1 MRPADS
7 FLIPGTFT
15 IETARIARDSLRP
28 VTIRYG
34 IHNPSCSVSVRKGS
48 IMAKKVT
55 VTLIDDY
62 DGKSK
67 ADETVQFSIDG
78 VAYEIDLSTLNA
90 GKLRGAL
97 EPWTEKSRKVG
108 RLKSGGGTRTKSA
121 ADREQTVAIR
131 EWAKKHGYNVSARG
145 RISSEV
151 VAAYHKASK

>member
-1 MRPADS
+1 
-7 FLIPGTFT
+7 
-15 IETARIARDSLRP
+15 
-28 VTIRYG
+28 
-34 IHNPSCSVSVRKGS
+34 
-48 IMAKKVT
+48 MAKKVT

>member
-1 MRPADS
+1 
-7 FLIPGTFT
+7 
-15 IETARIARDSLRP
+15 
-28 VTIRYG
+28 
-34 IHNPSCSVSVRKGS
+34 
-48 IMAKKVT
+48 MAKKVT
-55 VTLIDDY
+55 VTLVDDY

-97 EPWTEKSRKVG
+97 EPWTDKARKVG
-108 RLKSGGGTRTKSA
+108 RLKSSNTARPKTA
-121 ADREQTVAIR
+121 ADREQTTAIR

-151 VAAYHKASK
+151 VAAYHKANK

>member
-1 MRPADS
+1 
-7 FLIPGTFT
+7 
-15 IETARIARDSLRP
+15 
-28 VTIRYG
+28 
-34 IHNPSCSVSVRKGS
+34 
-48 IMAKKVT
+48 MAKKVT
-55 VTLIDDY
+55 VTLVDDY

-97 EPWTEKSRKVG
+97 EPWTEKARKVG
-108 RLKSGGGTRTKSA
+108 RLKAGGTARPKTA

-151 VAAYHKASK
+151 VSAYHKANK

>member
-1 MRPADS
+1 
-7 FLIPGTFT
+7 
-15 IETARIARDSLRP
+15 
-28 VTIRYG
+28 
-34 IHNPSCSVSVRKGS
+34 
-48 IMAKKVT
+48 MAKKVT

-97 EPWTEKSRKVG
+97 EPWTEKARKVG
-108 RLKSGGGTRTKSA
+108 RLKAGGGTRAKSA

-145 RISSEV
+145 RISSEI

>member
-1 MRPADS
+1 
-7 FLIPGTFT
+7 
-15 IETARIARDSLRP
+15 
-28 VTIRYG
+28 
-34 IHNPSCSVSVRKGS
+34 
-48 IMAKKVT
+48 MAKKVT

-97 EPWTEKSRKVG
+97 EPWTEKARKVG
-108 RLKSGGGTRTKSA
+108 RLKSSGGTRTKSA

>member
-1 MRPADS
+1 
-7 FLIPGTFT
+7 
-15 IETARIARDSLRP
+15 
-28 VTIRYG
+28 
-34 IHNPSCSVSVRKGS
+34 
-48 IMAKKVT
+48 MAKKVT

-90 GKLRGAL
+90 GKLRGSL
-97 EPWTEKSRKVG
+97 EPWTEKARKVG
-108 RLKSGGGTRTKSA
+108 RLKVGGGPAPRKSG

-145 RISSEV
+145 RISSEI
-151 VAAYHKASK
+151 VAAYHKANK

>member
-1 MRPADS
+1 
-7 FLIPGTFT
+7 
-15 IETARIARDSLRP
+15 
-28 VTIRYG
+28 
-34 IHNPSCSVSVRKGS
+34 
-48 IMAKKVT
+48 MAKKVT
-55 VTLIDDY
+55 VTLVDDY

-97 EPWTEKSRKVG
+97 EPWTDKARKVG
-108 RLKSGGGTRTKSA
+108 RLKAGTTTRPKTA

-131 EWAKKHGYNVSARG
+131 EWAKKHGFNVSARG

-151 VAAYHKASK
+151 VSAYHKANK

>member
-1 MRPADS
+1 
-7 FLIPGTFT
+7 
-15 IETARIARDSLRP
+15 
-28 VTIRYG
+28 
-34 IHNPSCSVSVRKGS
+34 
-48 IMAKKVT
+48 MAKKVT

-97 EPWTEKSRKVG
+97 EPWTEKARKVG
-108 RLKSGGGTRTKSA
+108 RLKAGGGARAKSA

-145 RISSEV
+145 RISSEI

>member
-1 MRPADS
+1 
-7 FLIPGTFT
+7 
-15 IETARIARDSLRP
+15 
-28 VTIRYG
+28 
-34 IHNPSCSVSVRKGS
+34 
-48 IMAKKVT
+48 MAKKVT

-90 GKLRGAL
+90 GKLRGSL
-97 EPWTEKSRKVG
+97 ETWTEKGRKVG
-108 RLKSGGGTRTKSA
+108 RLKAGATTTRPKTA

-131 EWAKKHGYNVSARG
+131 EWAKKNGYTVSARG

>member
-1 MRPADS
+1 
-7 FLIPGTFT
+7 
-15 IETARIARDSLRP
+15 
-28 VTIRYG
+28 
-34 IHNPSCSVSVRKGS
+34 
-48 IMAKKVT
+48 MAKKVT
-55 VTLIDDY
+55 VTLIDDF

-78 VAYEIDLSTLNA
+78 AAYEIDLSTLNA

-97 EPWTEKSRKVG
+97 EPWTEKARKVG
-108 RLKSGGGTRTKSA
+108 RLKGAVTARPKSA

-145 RISSEV
+145 RISSEI

>member
-1 MRPADS
+1 
-7 FLIPGTFT
+7 
-15 IETARIARDSLRP
+15 
-28 VTIRYG
+28 
-34 IHNPSCSVSVRKGS
+34 
-48 IMAKKVT
+48 MAKKVT

-90 GKLRGAL
+90 GKLRGSL
-97 EPWTEKSRKVG
+97 EPWTEKARKVG
-108 RLKSGGGTRTKSA
+108 RLKVGGGPAPRKSS

-145 RISSEV
+145 RISSEI
-151 VAAYHKASK
+151 VAAYHKANK